1 MTALAIA
8 QKTQNFFS
16 KILNSFIEARM
27 RQAEFEV
34 ARMLQREYPRES
46 LDHIMHM
53 IRQGR
58 IEELR

>member
-1 MTALAIA
+1 MTAIAI
-8 QKTQNFFS
+8 KTQNFLS

-53 IRQGR
+53 IREGI